1 MRQVE
6 DVLEAVPGM
15 AGQGRGGASRSK
27 ADSPAGTGDTGFVL
41 GPSTRTRRFVLAVAG
56 VLIFVLVGM
65 AQVWVRLRIVRMGY
79 DLSAETKKAQK
90 LQRIEHKLEVEQA
103 VLRRPDRLKD
113 AAKTRLGLR
122 EPGRGEVQEI
132 RRGTAPGSGGF

>member
-15 AGQGRGGASRSK
+15 AGQARGASPRSK
-27 ADSPAGTGDTGFVL
+27 ASSADRGDDAFTL
-41 GPSTRTRRFVLAVAG
+41 GPSTRTRRFVLTVAG

-79 DLSAETKKAQK
+79 DLSAETRKAQK
-90 LQRIEHKLEVEQA
+90 LQRLEHKLEVEQA
-103 VLRRPDRLKD
+103 VLRRPDRLKE
-113 AAKTRLGLR
+113 AAKSRLGLR

-132 RRGTAPGSGGF
+132 RRGAVAGSGGF